1 MQIFAHRGAS
11 QTHPE
16 NTLEAFAEA
25 LRLGVAGIELD
36 VHATSD
42 GTPVIIHDASL
53 SRTSGSDLHVTDLAY
68 ADLRALA
75 PSVPT
80 FAEVLGLVGSQVHLD
95 IEVKQAGVEGAV
107 LDVLARYP
115 DARWSVSSFDWDVLA
130 QFRALDPESDLWLL
144 GSLQSDELLETA
156 RRLGATAAALAQ
168 TAIVEETITQAHAAG
183 LKVMAWT
190 VNDVDRARQL
200 SGWGLDMLCTDVPQ
214 LFVS

>member
-1 MQIFAHRGAS
+1 
-11 QTHPE
+11 
-16 NTLEAFAEA
+16 
-25 LRLGVAGIELD
+25 
-36 VHATSD
+36 
-42 GTPVIIHDASL
+42 
-53 SRTSGSDLHVTDLAY
+53 
-68 ADLRALA
+68 LA

-95 IEVKQAGVEGAV
+95 IEVKQVGVEGAV

-144 GSLQSDELLETA
+144 GSLQSDELLGTA
-156 RRLGATAAALAQ
+156 LRLRATAAALAQ
-168 TAIVEETITQAHAAG
+168 TAIVEETITRAHAAG

-200 SGWGLDMLCTDVPQ
+200 SGWGLDMLCTDVPH